1 MPTRLALIFHTSWGA
16 HAPTRVSAGASPTDP
31 ANAREPEFRKPPAQS
46 CGDAPPVA
54 HEARAFPGN
63 TSEGLGVLAIL
74 TAMIA
79 MTGCGQKEPGGGAQ
93 PSAALSQKSVEI
105 RVKGSDTMVQL
116 ATAWAEAY
124 RKVKPNVFVNAN
136 GGGSGTGIAALQN
149 NTTDI
154 CDASREIKKEE
165 MDKVKSV
172 TGKDVKEFVIAYDAL
187 AVYSNP
193 SNPIKEISVDEL
205 REIWA
210 EGGTVTA
217 WEQINL
223 AITGKIVLF
232 GRQNNS
238 GTYDY
243 FREHVCG
250 KKDGKQREFRGGI
263 SELNGSA
270 EVVENV
276 AKTPLGLGY
285 SGMGYK
291 TPKVNWLK
299 VSNKKGEPGVEP
311 GLDVA
316 RTGKYPIARKLYL
329 YTAGDPTGEVKAYID
344 WILSPEGQK
353 IVEKE
358 GFVPLK

>member
-1 MPTRLALIFHTSWGA
+1 MKRTTL
-16 HAPTRVSAGASPTDP
+16 
-31 ANAREPEFRKPPAQS
+31 
-46 CGDAPPVA
+46 
-54 HEARAFPGN
+54 
-63 TSEGLGVLAIL
+63 IL
-74 TAMIA
+74 TCAIA
-79 MTGCGQKEPGGGAQ
+79 AALAFVGCNKSTTPDSGGGGET
-93 PSAALSQKSVEI
+93 PKKKNVEI
-105 RVKGSDTMVQL
+105 RVKGSDTMIQL

-124 RKVKPNVFVNAN
+124 RKAKPNVFVNAN

-165 MDKVKSV
+165 SEKTKQV
-172 TGKDVKEFVIAYDAL
+172 TGKEVKEFTVAYDSL

-193 SNPIKEISVDEL
+193 ANPIKEISIEEL

-210 EGGTVTA
+210 EGGTIQN
-217 WEQINL
+217 WEQVNP
-223 AITGKIVLF
+223 AFTGKIVLF

-250 KKDGKQREFRGGI
+250 KTAEGKQREFRGGI
-263 SELNGSA
+263 SEMNGSA

-276 AKTPLGLGY
+276 AKTPTGLGY

-291 TPKVNWLK
+291 NEKVNWLK
-299 VSNKKGEPGVEP
+299 ISDKKGEPGIEP
-311 GLDVA
+311 GIDVA
-316 RTGKYPIARKLYL
+316 RTGKYPISRKLYL
-329 YTAGDPTGEVKAYID
+329 YTAGEPTGEVKEYID
-344 WILSPEGQK
+344 WILGPEGQK
-353 IVEKE
+353 IVEQE

>member
-1 MPTRLALIFHTSWGA
+1 MNGKSQLNRSTRLGVKACFKGDASILPAFERAATSLTRSGRLEACPTLANPISNHFLVAFLIAALGFAGCGRQESA
-16 HAPTRVSAGASPTDP
+16 AGAAGGT
-31 ANAREPEFRKPPAQS
+31 
-46 CGDAPPVA
+46 
-54 HEARAFPGN
+54 
-63 TSEGLGVLAIL
+63 TS
-74 TAMIA
+74 
-79 MTGCGQKEPGGGAQ
+79 QRP
-93 PSAALSQKSVEI
+93 VEI

-124 RKVKPNVFVNAN
+124 RKVKPNVFVNAS
-136 GGGSGTGIAALQN
+136 GGGTGTGFAALQN

-154 CDASREIKKEE
+154 CDASRDIKPEE
-165 MDKVKSV
+165 AEKTKSV
-172 TGKDVKEFVIAYDAL
+172 TGKEVKEFVVGYDAL
-187 AVYSNP
+187 AVYAHP
-193 SNPIKEISVDEL
+193 SNPIKEISVEEL

-210 EGGTVTA
+210 EGGTIGT
-217 WEQINL
+217 WEQLNP
-223 AITGKIVLF
+223 AFQGKIVLF

-291 TPKVNWLK
+291 TPTVNWLK
-299 VSNKKGEPGVEP
+299 VSGKKGEPAVEP
-311 GLDVA
+311 GVDVA
-316 RTGKYPIARKLYL
+316 RSGKYPIARKLYL
-329 YTAGDPTGEVKAYID
+329 YTAGEPAGEVKAYID

-358 GFVPLK
+358 GFVPLN

>member
-1 MPTRLALIFHTSWGA
+1 MNIRLLLLS
-16 HAPTRVSAGASPTDP
+16 
-31 ANAREPEFRKPPAQS
+31 
-46 CGDAPPVA
+46 
-54 HEARAFPGN
+54 
-63 TSEGLGVLAIL
+63 
-74 TAMIA
+74 
-79 MTGCGQKEPGGGAQ
+79 
-93 PSAALSQKSVEI
+93 SAALVAAITITGCNKKTADGSTGGTAESGSGKKVEI
-105 RVKGSDTMVQL
+105 RMKGSDTMIQL

-149 NTTDI
+149 NNTDI
-154 CDASREIKKEE
+154 CNASREIKPDEREKIKTASGKEVHE
-165 MDKVKSV
+165 TVV
-172 TGKDVKEFVIAYDAL
+172 AYDAL

-193 SNPIKEISVDEL
+193 KNPITEISIPEL

-210 EGGTVTA
+210 EGGNILN
-217 WEQINL
+217 WEQVNP
-223 AITGKIVLF
+223 AFSGKIVLF

-243 FREHVCG
+243 FREHICG
-250 KKDGKQREFRGGI
+250 KQDGKQREFRGGI

-276 AKTPLGLGY
+276 AKTPNGLGY

-291 TPKVNWLK
+291 TPSVNWLK
-299 VSNKKGEPGVEP
+299 ISPMKGGSAVEP
-311 GLDVA
+311 GIDAA
-316 RTGKYPIARKLYL
+316 RSGKYPVSRKLYV
-329 YTAGDPTGEVKAYID
+329 YTSGEPTGDVKDFID
-344 WILSPEGQK
+344 WILSDAGQK